1 MNRKIPLVATVVG
14 VLVIAGATTGTT
26 LALWRDQAALVG
38 SVQSGELVLHVD
50 GETATTLTLP
60 GDLALNDGS
69 TAGAPQ
75 PFTATLKNGGDGKNL
90 RMQIHLDTITTNADL
105 TAGLE
110 VAVVTVPAEDAC
122 PAPSDG
128 SYKALSTWST
138 TALTTSSLAPDATR
152 KLCGN
157 VRVKGGATNIA
168 GKSGTLT
175 FNLRGQQVRP

>member
-1 MNRKIPLVATVVG
+1 MSHRTPLVATVVG
-14 VLVIAGATTGTT
+14 ALIVGGATTGTT
-26 LALWRDQAALVG
+26 LALWHDKATLTG
-38 SVQSGELVLHVD
+38 SAQSGELVLHVD

-60 GDLALNDGS
+60 GNLALNSGS
-69 TAGAPQ
+69 SAGAPQ
-75 PFTATLKNGGDGKNL
+75 PFTATLKNAGAGKNL
-90 RMQIHLDTITTNADL
+90 RMQIHLDTVTSNADL

-110 VAVVTVPAEDAC
+110 VAVATVSAGDAC
-122 PAPSDG
+122 PTPTNGD
-128 SYKALSTWST
+128 YKPLSAWST

-175 FNLRGQQVRP
+175 LNFRGQQVRP